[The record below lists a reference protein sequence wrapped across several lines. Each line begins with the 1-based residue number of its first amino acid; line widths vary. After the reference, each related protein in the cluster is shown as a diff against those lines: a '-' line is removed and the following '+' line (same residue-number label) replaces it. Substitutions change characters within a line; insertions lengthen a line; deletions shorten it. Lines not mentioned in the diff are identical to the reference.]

1 MRQAMSLS
9 SRRDL
14 IRATYE
20 RYQKSKSRAR
30 KEVLDEF
37 VAATSYHR
45 TNALEVL
52 SHPPPESL
60 AAQFL
65 EWHASRAAE
74 CRDRLVAGQRVM
86 AATKWGRLMRPPHR
100 SGVRRCVE
108 FFKRCAEL
116 AEQVQASMAERLH
129 LRAVIGIPTLRPG

>member
-14 IRATYE
+14 IRAPYE

-52 SHPPPESL
+52 SHPPPSPWPRN
-60 AAQFL
+60 F
-65 EWHASRAAE
+65 WSGTRAAPLSVGI
-74 CRDRLVAGQRVM
+74 DWSQGSGL
-86 AATKWGRLMRPPHR
+86 WPPR
-100 SGVRRCVE
+100 NG
-108 FFKRCAEL
+108 
-116 AEQVQASMAERLH
+116 
-129 LRAVIGIPTLRPG
+129 GG